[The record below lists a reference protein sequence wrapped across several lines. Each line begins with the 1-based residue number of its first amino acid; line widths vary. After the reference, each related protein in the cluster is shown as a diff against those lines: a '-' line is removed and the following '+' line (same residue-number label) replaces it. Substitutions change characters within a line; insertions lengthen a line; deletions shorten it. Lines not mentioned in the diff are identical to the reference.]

1 MMVIR
6 RKMKNMHCKARTFRP
21 HDRQNITF
29 GLFCIIVVVVFWS
42 TTWAKWSV
50 RSATISSNRDI
61 HLSYAAMGSPW
72 DEGKARGH
80 FVVPKIKKKPHHN
93 SFVVHFIWSSEC
105 CGCVRWTATVNQ
117 HVTQVHI
124 YIVYGGVCWA
134 TTVFYPCAQHGTHKF
149 DMCARKEQS
158 GCARLESDDGERS
171 LLARF
176 APHRLV
182 QSSTSITHENIFT
195 FYRQRDVY
203 RENVVCL
210 ERKHKTKQNEREWE
224 RQRGR

>member
-80 FVVPKIKKKPHHN
+80 FVVPKIKKNHITTRLLFISSGQASVVAVCAGQPPSTNMWPKYTYILCMAVYVERRPYFIHAPNMGHIN
-93 SFVVHFIWSSEC
+93 SICALVKSKVAVHGLNLMMVNVHSSLAS
-105 CGCVRWTATVNQ
+105 RHTVW
-117 HVTQVHI
+117 
-124 YIVYGGVCWA
+124 Y
-134 TTVFYPCAQHGTHKF
+134 
-149 DMCARKEQS
+149 S
-158 GCARLESDDGERS
+158 
-171 LLARF
+171 
-176 APHRLV
+176 HRPA
-182 QSSTSITHENIFT
+182 
-195 FYRQRDVY
+195 
-203 RENVVCL
+203 
-210 ERKHKTKQNEREWE
+210 
-224 RQRGR
+224 

>member
-80 FVVPKIKKKPHHN
+80 FVVPKIKKNHITTRLLFI
-93 SFVVHFIWSSEC
+93 SSGQASVVAVCAGQPPS
-105 CGCVRWTATVNQ
+105 TN
-117 HVTQVHI
+117 I